1 MAGRMTNDLRE
12 TLEGL
17 ATSFAQQVIA
27 SLREASI
34 EDMTTVRG
42 LSARRGPGRPAGRGK
57 NVKAKAKAKTKAKR
71 RGRPSKK
78 R

>member
-17 ATSFAQQVIA
+17 ATSFAQQIVA

-42 LSARRGPGRPAGRGK
+42 FSARRGPGRPAGRGK

-71 RGRPSKK
+71 GRSSKK